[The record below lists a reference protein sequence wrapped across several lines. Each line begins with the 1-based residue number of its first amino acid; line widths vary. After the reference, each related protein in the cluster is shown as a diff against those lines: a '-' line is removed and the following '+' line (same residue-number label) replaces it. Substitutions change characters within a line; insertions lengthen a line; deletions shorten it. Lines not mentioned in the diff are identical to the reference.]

1 MSGSRGG
8 KEHMTSSMIE
18 VGGKER
24 IDFREDRLMYVK
36 TGVLEKTLRLTALA
50 TQ

>member
-24 IDFREDRLMYVK
+24 IDFREDRLMYDMYVK
-36 TGVLEKTLRLTALA
+36 TGYCTGKNP
-50 TQ
+50 